1 MPAKTLGYLHRK
13 FIFVKIFSIITKKHS
28 CTFAELKTITQMKT
42 TASILT
48 KITIGVLLAGS
59 MAACNKAKTDNKP
72 AAASVPDKETVVFIN
87 QDTLLSKYDY
97 AKDVT
102 KSMQEKGKAA
112 QSDVG
117 GRQQAFQREVDEY
130 KKDANTMPADQ
141 RQTTE
146 QRLQRESQDLQG
158 YQQNAT
164 AQFQNEQSTEAG
176 KVYDKIADFVKGY
189 AKEKGYKLVLMYSKA
204 NPTVLYGDQS
214 LDVTAD
220 VIKRL
225 NNTYS
230 KDKK

>member
-1 MPAKTLGYLHRK
+1 VLKTTLGYLKRK
-13 FIFVKIFSIITKKHS
+13 FIFVKILIGKKERSAHQRNKNKL
-28 CTFAELKTITQMKT
+28 FEMNT
-42 TASILT
+42 TASNFT
-48 KITIGVLLAGS
+48 KITLGVLLAGS
-59 MAACNKAKTDNKP
+59 MAACNKPKTDDKP
-72 AAASVPDKETVVFIN
+72 AAPQPDKETVVFIN

-102 KSMQEKGKAA
+102 KSMQDKGKAA
-112 QSDVG
+112 QNDVG
-117 GRQQAFQREVDEY
+117 SRQQAFQREVAEY
-130 KKDANTMPADQ
+130 QRNANTMPADQ

-146 QRLQRESQDLQG
+146 QRLQRENQELQG

-164 AQFQNEQSTEAG
+164 AQFQNEQSAEAG
-176 KVYDKIADFVKGY
+176 KVYDKIADFAKTY

-214 LDVTAD
+214 LDVTSD

-225 NNTYS
+225 NAAYT

>member
-1 MPAKTLGYLHRK
+1 
-13 FIFVKIFSIITKKHS
+13 
-28 CTFAELKTITQMKT
+28 MKT
-42 TASILT
+42 TASIFT
-48 KITIGVLLAGS
+48 KVTLSILIAGG
-59 MAACNKAKTDNKP
+59 MAACNKPKTEEKST
-72 AAASVPDKETVVFIN
+72 AASTTSNKETVVYIN
-87 QDTLLSKYDY
+87 QDTLLSKYTY

-102 KSMQEKGKAA
+102 KTMQDKGKNA
-112 QSDVG
+112 QNDLGS
-117 GRQQAFQREVDEY
+117 RQQAFQREVAEY
-130 KKDANTMPADQ
+130 QKNANTMPADQ

-146 QRLQRESQDLQG
+146 QRLQRENQDLQG

-164 AQFQNEQSTEAG
+164 AQFQNEQATEAG

-225 NNTYS
+225 NDAYS